1 MSGRESQSFIKG
13 AAILGVAA
21 ILVKILGAIF
31 RIPLANLIGP
41 EGMSYYQSA
50 YPIYIYLLV
59 VSTAGFPAAV
69 AKTISEKTSVGNY
82 KGADHVL
89 KIAFFLMFSVGLFS
103 TVVMFLGAEFIA
115 EKIKNPMAY
124 YSIMALAPALVFS
137 SVMSVFRGY
146 FQGIQ
151 HMQPYA
157 ISQFVEQLF
166 RVVFGL
172 GLVFVFIGRGTEY
185 AAASATFGAT
195 AGGIAGFLII
205 LWMYVT
211 YRKAH
216 PVETIGHFETEAA
229 SSIVK
234 NLLMI
239 AIPITLGATIM
250 PIMQLVDLA
259 IVMPRLNG
267 IGIIEQANDLYGLL
281 TGYAQTLINLPQTIT
296 AAVQISLVPAV
307 ASFAIKKD
315 FGGLEKTVQNGLRVG
330 LMIGLP
336 CSVGLVVLSQPI
348 MQLLYPMQLE
358 TVEMTG
364 RILSILG
371 WGVMFLSTF
380 QISTG
385 ILQGLGKQVIP
396 ARNLAVGATAKA
408 ILTYVLVGIP
418 SLNIMGAAIATVA
431 SYMISSVLN
440 YLSLIKY
447 SGAKINTRDVFLKPI
462 AAVVVMALVTKLGYF
477 LLQGVIGGNLATI
490 GSIGIGAL
498 TYVVM
503 LLVTKTFSE
512 ADFELMPKGQKIKR
526 LLLKY
531 NLLKI

>member
-21 ILVKILGAIF
+21 ILVKVLGAIF

-69 AKTISEKTSVGNY
+69 AKIISEKTSVGDYN
-82 KGADHVL
+82 GADHVL
-89 KIAFFLMFSVGLFS
+89 RVAFGLMLSVGLSS
-103 TVVMFLGAEFIA
+103 TLIMFFGAGFIA
-115 EKIKNPMAY
+115 EKIKNPLAY

-137 SVMSVFRGY
+137 AVMSVFRGY

-157 ISQFVEQLF
+157 VSQFVEQLF

-172 GLVFVFIGRGTEY
+172 GLVFVFVSKGTEY

-205 LWMYVT
+205 LWMFIK
-211 YRKAH
+211 YRKNN
-216 PVETIGHFETEAA
+216 PVKSESNAPTEKTGK
-229 SSIVK
+229 IVK
-234 NLLMI
+234 NLLLI

-267 IGIIEQANDLYGLL
+267 IGIVEQANDLYGLL

-315 FGGLEKTVQNGLRVG
+315 YSGLQKTVQNGLRVG
-330 LMIGLP
+330 LIIGLP
-336 CSVGLVVLSQPI
+336 CSVGLVVLAQPI

-364 RILSILG
+364 KILSILG
-371 WGVMFLSTF
+371 WGVVFLSTF

-385 ILQGLGKQVIP
+385 ILQGLGKQVVP
-396 ARNLAVGATAKA
+396 ARNLAVGASVKA
-408 ILTYVLVGIP
+408 VLTYVLVGIP
-418 SLNIMGAAIATVA
+418 GLNIMGAAIATVS
-431 SYMISSVLN
+431 SYMISSILN
-440 YLSLIKY
+440 YFSLIKY
-447 SGAKINTRDVFLKPI
+447 SKAKIKYNDVFMKPVLS
-462 AAVVVMALVTKLGYF
+462 VVVMGLVTKVSYVV
-477 LLQGVIGGNLATI
+477 LQGSGNFATVIA
-490 GSIGIGAL
+490 IGIGAV
-498 TYVVM
+498 TYTLM

-512 ADFELMPKGQKIKR
+512 EDFELMPKGQRIKGM
-526 LLLKY
+526 LLKY

>member
-13 AAILGVAA
+13 AAILGIAA

-69 AKTISEKTSVGNY
+69 AKIISEKTSVGNY
-82 KGADHVL
+82 EGADRVL
-89 KIAFFLMFSVGLFS
+89 KVAFGLMLSVGLLS
-103 TVVMFLGAEFIA
+103 TFVMLFGANFIA

-124 YSIMALAPALVFS
+124 YSIRALAPALVFS
-137 SVMSVFRGY
+137 AMMSVFRGY

-157 ISQFVEQLF
+157 VSQFVEQLF

-172 GLVFVFIGRGTEY
+172 GLVFVFIGQGTHL

-195 AGGIAGFLII
+195 AGGVAGFIII
-205 LWMYVT
+205 LWMYLK
-211 YRKAH
+211 YRKTH
-216 PVETIGHFETEAA
+216 PVETIGNFEVET
-229 SSIVK
+229 SGSIIK
-234 NLLMI
+234 HLLLI

-250 PIMQLVDLA
+250 PVMQLVDLA
-259 IVMPRLNG
+259 IVMPRLNS
-267 IGIIEQANDLYGLL
+267 IGIVEQANDFYGLL

-315 FGGLEKTVQNGLRVG
+315 YSGLEKTVQNGLRVG
-330 LMIGLP
+330 LIIGLP
-336 CSVGLVVLSQPI
+336 CSVGLVVLAQPI

-364 RILSILG
+364 KILSILG
-371 WGVMFLSTF
+371 WGVVFLSTF

-396 ARNLAVGATAKA
+396 ARNLAIGATAKA
-408 ILTYVLVGIP
+408 VLTYVLVGIP
-418 SLNIMGAAIATVA
+418 TLNIMGAAIATVS

-440 YLSLIKY
+440 YFSLLKY
-447 SGAKINTRDVFLKPI
+447 SGAKIQSRDVFVKPI
-462 AAVVVMALVTKLGYF
+462 IAVVVMGLVTKISYMLFEGI
-477 LLQGVIGGNLATI
+477 LGGNLATI
-490 GSIGIGAL
+490 GAIGMGAL
-498 TYVVM
+498 TYAVM

-512 ADFELMPKGQKIKR
+512 SDFELMPKGERIKA
-526 LLLKY
+526 LLLKH

>member
-21 ILVKILGAIF
+21 ILVKILGAVF

-69 AKTISEKTSVGNY
+69 AKTISEKTSIGDY
-82 KGADHVL
+82 DGADHVL
-89 KIAFFLMFSVGLFS
+89 RVAFGLMFSVGLAS
-103 TVVMFLGAEFIA
+103 TLIMFLGADFIA
-115 EKIKNPMAY
+115 ESIKNPMAY

-137 SVMSVFRGY
+137 SIMSVFRGY

-157 ISQFVEQLF
+157 VSQFVEQFF

-172 GLVFVFIGRGTEY
+172 GLVFLFIDKGTEY

-195 AGGIAGFLII
+195 AGGIAGFVII
-205 LWMYVT
+205 FWMYVK
-211 YRKAH
+211 YRKTH
-216 PVETIGHFETEAA
+216 PVEMTGVFEQE
-229 SSIVK
+229 SKGKIVK
-234 NLLMI
+234 HLLMI

-259 IVMPRLNG
+259 IVMPRLNS
-267 IGIIEQANDLYGLL
+267 IGIVEQANDLYGLL

-315 FGGLEKTVQNGLRVG
+315 FGGLKKTVQNGLRIG

-336 CSVGLVVLSQPI
+336 CSVGLVVLAEPI

-364 RILSILG
+364 HILSILG
-371 WGVMFLSTF
+371 WGVVFLSTF

-385 ILQGLGKQVIP
+385 ILQGLGKQVLP
-396 ARNLAVGATAKA
+396 ARNLAIGATVKA
-408 ILTYVLVGIP
+408 VLTYVLVGIP
-418 SLNIMGAAIATVA
+418 SLNIMGAAIATVT

-440 YLSLIKY
+440 YFSLIKY
-447 SGAKINTRDVFLKPI
+447 SEAKIDVKDVFIKPMVSVAVMGVI
-462 AAVVVMALVTKLGYF
+462 AKLSYWVLSVVVS
-477 LLQGVIGGNLATI
+477 GNLATV
-490 GSIGIGAL
+490 GAICIAGL
-498 TYVVM
+498 AYGMM
-503 LLVTKTFSE
+503 LLVTKSFSE
-512 ADFELMPKGQKIKR
+512 ADFELLPKGQRIKNT
-526 LLLKY
+526 LLKY
-531 NLLKI
+531 NLLKL

>member
-13 AAILGVAA
+13 AAILGIAA

-69 AKTISEKTSVGNY
+69 AKVISEKTSIGDY
-82 KGADHVL
+82 EGADHVL
-89 KIAFFLMFSVGLFS
+89 KVAFGLMFSIGLSS
-103 TVVMFLGAEFIA
+103 TIIMFFGAGFIA
-115 EKIKNPMAY
+115 EKIQNPLAY

-137 SVMSVFRGY
+137 SLMSVFRGY

-157 ISQFVEQLF
+157 VSQFVEQLF

-172 GLVFVFIGRGTEY
+172 GLVFVFIGQGTEY

-195 AGGIAGFLII
+195 AGGIAGFVII
-205 LWMYVT
+205 LWMFIS
-211 YRKAH
+211 YRKKN
-216 PVETIGHFETEAA
+216 PVTKEGLHRQDTTG
-229 SSIVK
+229 SIVK
-234 NLLMI
+234 NLLLI

-250 PIMQLVDLA
+250 PIMQLVDLG
-259 IVMPRLNG
+259 IVMPRLNS

-315 FGGLEKTVQNGLRVG
+315 FSGLEKTVQNGLRIG
-330 LMIGLP
+330 LIIGLP
-336 CSVGLVVLSQPI
+336 CSVGLVVLAQPI

-364 RILSILG
+364 KILGILG
-371 WGVMFLSTF
+371 WGVVFLSTF

-385 ILQGLGKQVIP
+385 ILQGLGKQIIP
-396 ARNLAVGATAKA
+396 ARNLALGATVKA
-408 ILTYVLVGIP
+408 VLTYVLVGIP
-418 SLNIMGAAIATVA
+418 ALNIMGAAISTVT
-431 SYMISSVLN
+431 SYMVSALLN
-440 YLSLIKY
+440 YTSLIKY
-447 SGAKINTRDVFLKPI
+447 SGAKINYKDVFVKPI
-462 AAVVVMALVTKLGYF
+462 ISVVVMGIVTKLSY
-477 LLQGVIGGNLATI
+477 LLLAPLGNIATISAIAIGGLVYA
-490 GSIGIGAL
+490 
-498 TYVVM
+498 VM
-503 LLVTKTFSE
+503 LLITKTFSE
-512 ADFELMPKGQKIKR
+512 ADFELMPKGKRIKA
-526 LLLKY
+526 LLLKH

>member
-1 MSGRESQSFIKG
+1 MSGRESQSFVKG
-13 AAILGVAA
+13 AAILGLAA
-21 ILVKILGAIF
+21 ILVKVLGAIF

-69 AKTISEKTSVGNY
+69 AKIISEKTSLGDY
-82 KGADHVL
+82 EGADHVL
-89 KIAFFLMFSVGLFS
+89 RVAFGLMFSVGLAS
-103 TVVMFLGAEFIA
+103 TLIMFFGADFIA
-115 EKIKNPMAY
+115 ERIKNPLAY

-157 ISQFVEQLF
+157 VSQFVEQFF
-166 RVVFGL
+166 RVVAGL
-172 GLVFVFIGRGTEY
+172 GLALLFINRGIEY

-195 AGGIAGFLII
+195 AGGIAGFII
-205 LWMYVT
+205 IFWMYVK
-211 YRKAH
+211 YRKAN
-216 PVETIGHFETEAA
+216 PVVTVGTFEKEKTGK
-229 SSIVK
+229 IVK
-234 NLLMI
+234 HLLVI

-259 IVMPRLNG
+259 IVMPRLNS
-267 IGIIEQANDLYGLL
+267 IGIIEQANDYYGLL

-315 FGGLEKTVQNGLRVG
+315 FGGLEKTVQNGLRIG

-336 CSVGLVVLSQPI
+336 CSVGLVVLAQPI

-364 RILSILG
+364 KILSILG
-371 WGVMFLSTF
+371 WGVIFLSTF

-396 ARNLAVGATAKA
+396 ARNLAIGASAKA

-418 SLNIMGAAIATVA
+418 SLNIMGAAIATIT

-440 YLSLIKY
+440 YFSLIKY
-447 SGAKINTRDVFLKPI
+447 SGAKIQHKDVFLKPI
-462 AAVVVMALVTKLGYF
+462 TAVAVMGIVTKGIYMLIAP
-477 LLQGVIGGNLATI
+477 LGNLATVIAI
-490 GSIGIGAL
+490 GVGAI
-498 TYVVM
+498 TYAIM

-512 ADFELMPKGQKIKR
+512 ADFELMPKGKRIKAM
-526 LLLKY
+526 LLKY

>member
-69 AKTISEKTSVGNY
+69 AKIISEKTSVGNY
-82 KGADHVL
+82 EGADHVL
-89 KIAFFLMFSVGLFS
+89 KVAFGLMFSVGLLS
-103 TVVMFLGAEFIA
+103 TIIMFFGAGFIA

-172 GLVFVFIGRGTEY
+172 GLVFVFIGQGTEY

-195 AGGIAGFLII
+195 AGGIAGFII
-205 LWMYVT
+205 IFWMFIS
-211 YRKAH
+211 YRKKN
-216 PVETIGHFETEAA
+216 PVVKEGKHKQEATG
-229 SSIVK
+229 SIIK
-234 NLLMI
+234 NLLLI

-250 PIMQLVDLA
+250 PIMQLVDLG
-259 IVMPRLNG
+259 IVMPRLNS
-267 IGIIEQANDLYGLL
+267 IGIVEQANDLYGLL

-315 FGGLEKTVQNGLRVG
+315 YSGLEKTVQNGLRIG
-330 LMIGLP
+330 LIIGLP
-336 CSVGLVVLSQPI
+336 CSIGLVVLAQPI

-364 RILSILG
+364 KILSILG
-371 WGVMFLSTF
+371 WGVVFLSTF

-385 ILQGLGKQVIP
+385 ILQGLGKQIIP
-396 ARNLAVGATAKA
+396 ARNLAVGATVKA
-408 ILTYVLVGIP
+408 VLTYVLVGIP
-418 SLNIMGAAIATVA
+418 ALNIMGAAISTVT
-431 SYMISSVLN
+431 SYMVSSALN
-440 YLSLIKY
+440 YSSLIKY
-447 SGAKINTRDVFLKPI
+447 SGAKVNHKDVFLKPI
-462 AAVVVMALVTKLGYF
+462 LSAIVMGVVTKIAYMILAPLGNF
-477 LLQGVIGGNLATI
+477 ATVIA
-490 GSIGIGAL
+490 IGIGA
-498 TYVVM
+498 VVYTIM

-512 ADFELMPKGQKIKR
+512 ADFELMPKGQRIKA
-526 LLLKY
+526 LLLKH